1 MMTSESDVD
10 SPSASSPSY
19 EGEDARAVIRHLLE
33 RHSREEVEH
42 LIAEEAS
49 AIPIDRHIRRPGPTG
64 SRRFA
69 QDRLSS
75 RASAL
80 RVSSQRQLKTS
91 GRRSKASQKPQKSD
105 YPCGIC
111 AEENILKTCTR
122 RNDLRRHIENF
133 HNRNA
138 IWFCQHPGCKMGF
151 DWQGAYQIHLRTAH
165 GRSHMNVD
173 EAMIKVCPQKVF
185 ACGFESC
192 IRVFE
197 CSSES
202 DAGTTLKEYS
212 GHVVKHFDEGSTTVR
227 WSYSTRIRNLLR
239 QSQVAAFWE
248 RAWSDRQQPRLQ
260 WDTQRS
266 MAARKTLEAGIVEEL
281 PFLVHFLIV
290 LGSSGSNMSELEGR
304 LELPFKK
311 PRVPGSH
318 RLLQALPQAH
328 NPLPHDLEN
337 IVRQPFEFS
346 GHMDPESRSGPE
358 SGSGAYGTV
367 QASEQESRSVEDID
381 ADLMG
386 RIVDQ
391 RQTHHGAYSN
401 AGASLPSHTPPPS
414 SLFYH
419 NPSSST
425 MFRTTPRVLPAAL
438 QQRRQQQQQPPHQ
451 HSTGQYVAVTQDPG
465 MASVISPPGFSRM
478 RSVTTNLGSG
488 LSMDMDDYHNHT
500 APPAPAPTPDPA
512 TEDVNGSRDGWIGQ
526 YSHMTAVHPSSLS
539 AGGYSLSSQ
548 CAATSEHNHRALQ
561 GFGSSEQT

>member
-1 MMTSESDVD
+1 MMASESDVD

-19 EGEDARAVIRHLLE
+19 EGDDARAVIRHLLE

-49 AIPIDRHIRRPGPTG
+49 AIPIDRPAG

-69 QDRLSS
+69 QDRFSS

-80 RVSSQRQLKTS
+80 RASSQRQSRTS
-91 GRRSKASQKPQKSD
+91 GQRSKASQKPQKSD

-111 AEENILKTCTR
+111 AEENIIKTCTR

-212 GHVVKHFDEGSTTVR
+212 GHVVKHFYEGSTTVR
-227 WSYSTRIRNLLR
+227 WSYSTRICNLLR
-239 QSQVAAFWE
+239 QSQVAAFWDK
-248 RAWSDRQQPRLQ
+248 AWSDRQQPRLQ

-290 LGSSGSNMSELEGR
+290 LGSSGSNMSEIEGR
-304 LELPFKK
+304 LELPIKK
-311 PRVPGSH
+311 RRAPGSH
-318 RLLQALPQAH
+318 RLLQALPQAYS
-328 NPLPHDLEN
+328 PLPHDLEN
-337 IVRQPFEFS
+337 IVRHPFEFS
-346 GHMDPESRSGPE
+346 GHIDPESHGP
-358 SGSGAYGTV
+358 V
-367 QASEQESRSVEDID
+367 QASEHEPRSVEDID

-391 RQTHHGAYSN
+391 RQAHHGAYSN

-414 SLFYH
+414 LFYH
-419 NPSSST
+419 SPSSST
-425 MFRTTPRVLPAAL
+425 MFRATPRVLPAAL
-438 QQRRQQQQQPPHQ
+438 QQQQQQQQPPHQ
-451 HSTGQYVAVTQDPG
+451 HSIGQYVDVTEDSG
-465 MASVISPPGFSRM
+465 MASVISPSGFSRM
-478 RSVTTNLGSG
+478 RSVTTNLSSS
-488 LSMDMDDYHNHT
+488 LSMDMGDYHNHT
-500 APPAPAPTPDPA
+500 APPAPAPTSAPA
-512 TEDVNGSRDGWIGQ
+512 TEDVNGNRDGWIGQ
-526 YSHMTAVHPSSLS
+526 YSHMTAMHPSSLS
-539 AGGYSLSSQ
+539 AGGYNLSSQ
-548 CAATSEHNHRALQ
+548 CAAASEHNHRALQ